1 METKLQEHGLLF
13 FGNQHETV
21 PTRLLFDPYLTS
33 RAKLAWQ
40 LIKYKAREF
49 QSGMFPSYEVLA
61 KLLSD
66 KPYDEA
72 ELSRKLVSQTL
83 LLLRLT
89 RWLTLC
95 ETVRN
100 EQGQVLGNFYIL
112 HDEPMPIIDTIQL
125 NHDYIALLEKSIQH
139 RDNFVRGVA
148 NHIVEN
154 LLSDNTQW
162 HYISHIDWMR
172 ARLQDY
178 QKRPKMDISEQEES
192 TFIQEN
198 LLSSNKE
205 LSEKTGEL
213 SKNNL
218 SSKMELSKIKQSSNK
233 ELSEKTGELSKN
245 NLSSKME
252 LSKIKQSS
260 KRELSAKNNDK
271 SLISGL
277 VPKGNSG
284 FSQYS
289 TGTSIYINTYC
300 TGNVD
305 EIDWPTNIQFSSLEK
320 TAIMQAMRGL
330 DLGICKAIL
339 FELEQRVIKGE
350 VKKPQGYVVTL
361 IQRAHRGEFKPY
373 LYEQFLATQAQSL
386 SSKNRLSQ
394 HDETSLVNNVKADNA
409 IKPMRV
415 QSEEERKA
423 RADRIRQFKASI
435 CN

>member
-1 METKLQEHGLLF
+1 
-13 FGNQHETV
+13 
-21 PTRLLFDPYLTS
+21 
-33 RAKLAWQ
+33 
-40 LIKYKAREF
+40 
-49 QSGMFPSYEVLA
+49 
-61 KLLSD
+61 
-66 KPYDEA
+66 
-72 ELSRKLVSQTL
+72 
-83 LLLRLT
+83 
-89 RWLTLC
+89 
-95 ETVRN
+95 
-100 EQGQVLGNFYIL
+100 
-112 HDEPMPIIDTIQL
+112 MPIIDTIQL

-218 SSKMELSKIKQSSNK
+218 SSKMELSKIKQSS
-233 ELSEKTGELSKN
+233 
-245 NLSSKME
+245 
-252 LSKIKQSS
+252 

-271 SLISGL
+271 SLISDL

-300 TGNVD
+300 TGNTD

>member
-1 METKLQEHGLLF
+1 MDTKLQEHGLLF

-21 PTRLLFDPYLTS
+21 PTRLLFDTYLTS

-49 QSGMFPSYEVLA
+49 QSGLFPSYEVLA

-66 KPYDEA
+66 KPYDNA
-72 ELSRKLVSQTL
+72 TLSRKLVSQTL

-95 ETVRN
+95 EIVRN
-100 EQGQVLGNFYIL
+100 EQGQILGNVYIL

-125 NHDYIALLEKSIQH
+125 NHDYIALLESAVNH

-178 QKRPKMDISEQEES
+178 QQRPKMDNEDVPAYHQNLNR
-192 TFIQEN
+192 IQEN
-198 LLSSNKE
+198 LLSSNRE
-205 LSEKTGEL
+205 LGENVGEL
-213 SKNNL
+213 SKNDP
-218 SSKMELSKIKQSSNK
+218 
-233 ELSEKTGELSKN
+233 
-245 NLSSKME
+245 
-252 LSKIKQSS
+252 SS
-260 KRELSAKNNDK
+260 KRELRQIKPSSNRELSYQNDDK
-271 SLISGL
+271 SLILGL

-284 FSQYS
+284 LSPYS

-300 TGNVD
+300 TGNVS
-305 EIDWPTNIQFSSLEK
+305 EIDWPATIRFSPLEK
-320 TAIMQAMRGL
+320 TAISQTMRGL
-330 DLGICKAIL
+330 DLGLCKAIM
-339 FELEQRVIKGE
+339 FELEQRTIKGE
-350 VKKPQGYVVTL
+350 VKKPQGYVMTL
-361 IQRAHRGEFKPY
+361 IQRAHRSEFNPY
-373 LYEQFLATQAQSL
+373 LYEQHLTEQSSSLKKGLSTHKDMRILNNTENTDSMKSRKVQSL
-386 SSKNRLSQ
+386 
-394 HDETSLVNNVKADNA
+394 
-409 IKPMRV
+409 
-415 QSEEERKA
+415 EERQA
-423 RADRIRQFKASI
+423 RSERIRQFKAAI

>member
-205 LSEKTGEL
+205 LCEKTGEL
-213 SKNNL
+213 SKNH
-218 SSKMELSKIKQSSNK
+218 
-233 ELSEKTGELSKN
+233 
-245 NLSSKME
+245 LSSKME

-260 KRELSAKNNDK
+260 KRELSAQNNDK

-277 VPKGNSG
+277 VPKG
-284 FSQYS
+284 
-289 TGTSIYINTYC
+289 
-300 TGNVD
+300 
-305 EIDWPTNIQFSSLEK
+305 IDWPTNIQFSSLEK

-350 VKKPQGYVVTL
+350 VKKPQSYVVTL